1 VLKVNEMELL
11 KLSIAEKLKDPWSIL
26 RILPIRNVRDNKRA
40 RRLVFAKSNLLNF
53 DQLKM
58 YQHLS
63 H

>member
-1 VLKVNEMELL
+1 MELL

>member
-63 H
+63 D